1 MRDTIRTGFGRALT
15 VLGVLLLA
23 VWVAAAVDGGLSQT
37 WLARR
42 LGSLVEK
49 SKHEGLLRVAAAT
62 RHEAATSGLIGRM
75 DVPRLDLSV
84 YVLEGIGGTALRRG
98 VGHVPGTPF
107 PGERGNVGLAGHRD
121 TYFRKLHRIAPG
133 DTVRLT
139 TPDGAFTYQVD
150 SILIVSP
157 SRGDLLRPDRR
168 VGLTLVT
175 CYPFHYV
182 GSAPD
187 RFVVLAHPTMSPASH
202 MASLAGSGGGSRR
215 GLSSALVRGEAR
227 VKSVAP

>member
-1 MRDTIRTGFGRALT
+1 
-15 VLGVLLLA
+15 VLLLA
-23 VWVAAAVDGGLSQT
+23 IWVAAAIDGGLSQT

-42 LGSLVEK
+42 LGSLGDK
-49 SKHEGLLRVAAAT
+49 SRDEELLRVAAAT
-62 RHEAATSGLIGRM
+62 RHEAASSGLIGRM
-75 DVPRLDLSV
+75 DVPRLNLSV

-139 TPDGAFTYQVD
+139 TPDGAFTYEVD

-182 GSAPD
+182 GPAPD
-187 RFVVLAHPTMSPASH
+187 RFVVLAQPTT
-202 MASLAGSGGGSRR
+202 SLVADAATHAGSGGASRR
-215 GLSSALVRGEAR
+215 LSSGLVRGEAR

>member
-1 MRDTIRTGFGRALT
+1 MRDQLRTGFGRALT
-15 VLGVLLLA
+15 LLGVLLLA
-23 VWVAAAVDGGLSQT
+23 VWVAAAIDGGLSQT

-42 LGSLVEK
+42 FGSLDGK
-49 SKHEGLLRVAAAT
+49 SKGEELLQVAAAT
-62 RHEAATSGLIGRM
+62 RREAATSGLIGRLE
-75 DVPRLDLSV
+75 VPRLKLSV

-121 TYFRKLHRIAPG
+121 TYFRKLHGIAPG

-139 TPDGAFTYQVD
+139 TPDGAFTYEVD
-150 SILIVSP
+150 SVLIVSP
-157 SRGDLLRPDRR
+157 TRGDLLRPDRR

-182 GSAPD
+182 GPAPN
-187 RFVVLAHPTMSPASH
+187 RFVVLAQPTMSLAANAP
-202 MASLAGSGGGSRR
+202 SLAGSGGGSHH
-215 GLSSALVRGEAR
+215 GLSSGFVRGGSE
-227 VKSVAP
+227 

>member
-1 MRDTIRTGFGRALT
+1 MMRDGDQIRTGFGRALT
-15 VLGVLLLA
+15 LFGVLLLA
-23 VWVAAAVDGGLSQT
+23 IWVAAAIDGGLSQT
-37 WLARR
+37 WLAKR
-42 LGSLVEK
+42 LGRLGEK
-49 SKHEGLLRVAAAT
+49 SNGEGLLRVAAAT
-62 RHEAATSGLIGRM
+62 RHEAATSGLIGRLE
-75 DVPRLDLSV
+75 VPRLNLSV

-121 TYFRKLHRIAPG
+121 TYFRKLHGIAPG

-150 SILIVSP
+150 SILIVRP

-182 GSAPD
+182 GPAPD
-187 RFVVLAHPTMSPASH
+187 RFVVLAQPTMSIA
-202 MASLAGSGGGSRR
+202 ADAGSGGGSRH
-215 GLSSALVRGEAR
+215 GLSSGFVSGGSE
-227 VKSVAP
+227 